1 MRQFSLRAPIGP
13 AKVLTAYSPPPV
25 ILSDL
30 WSLVLF
36 YCLRF
41 FLSRPPFSHK
51 EGLFHR
57 NPKSGMHSRNSW
69 TLSIILTGRVFGRGS
84 MTTLPCSIP
93 EPFPSAPA
101 DAKNLKRRSRSCSS
115 RSGGAKTSAPYMDIQ
130 PKDMKIQIFGDIAIA
145 TFHLEL
151 IRYAPDNATMFKRK

>member
-69 TLSIILTGRVFGRGS
+69 TLSIILTGRVFG
-84 MTTLPCSIP
+84 
-93 EPFPSAPA
+93 SAF
-101 DAKNLKRRSRSCSS
+101 D
-115 RSGGAKTSAPYMDIQ
+115 
-130 PKDMKIQIFGDIAIA
+130 
-145 TFHLEL
+145 
-151 IRYAPDNATMFKRK
+151 DNATVFYPRAFPERASGREEFEKTSKVVFQQIRGRKNLSSVYGYSTKGYEDSDLWRYRDCDVPSGTNSVCS